1 MTRASPARRTGE
13 RDGPPRGH
21 PVESP
26 EITKSVD
33 ATTRAQLGAFFDR
46 FAAAFVGGD
55 LLALAGCY
63 VTPVMFVTEWD
74 STTLDSAHAI
84 AEGFR
89 HVVSEHRSRGVVSLS
104 HRIETLSKPA
114 PRLVEVGIR
123 WTFNDSAG
131 HAMLHDRYRYLLRL
145 VDDEGLRI
153 NVVVVLGGAAVPT
166 P

>member
-1 MTRASPARRTGE
+1 MTRASPARRAGE
-13 RDGPPRGH
+13 RDGPRQGH
-21 PVESP
+21 PVESS
-26 EITKSVD
+26 EITKCVD
-33 ATTRAQLGAFFDR
+33 ATTRAQVGAFFDR
-46 FAAAFVGGD
+46 FAEAFACGD
-55 LLALAGCY
+55 LPALVGCH
-63 VTPVMFVTEWD
+63 VTPVLFVTEWD

-89 HVVSEHRSRGVVSLS
+89 HVVSEHRSRGLVSLS
-104 HRIETLSKPA
+104 YRIETISKPA
-114 PRLVEVGIR
+114 PRLIEVGIR

-131 HAMLHDRYRYLLRL
+131 QAMLHDRYRYLLRL